1 MAGVTAVRL
10 WKPSPGLRTKPATN
24 SPQGSGAWQRRQ
36 VCRRPCAGR
45 GRPWDDPR
53 TSVPP
58 TRGPCGWGQVASDR
72 SLRGH
77 TRSRGAK
84 PAAHIQAC
92 WQLSWNPVN
101 VTGFNTR
108 CGGNSSRGCVRDKQG
123 RRSHLIWQQQGSLVL
138 ALPGSPGPGS
148 APARPPPCSPA
159 SVPPTPGSA
168 LPRPPGSPGST
179 PAHPR
184 PPPALPPAPLTLW
197 PLPLGVT
204 GQHL

>member
-24 SPQGSGAWQRRQ
+24 RPQGSGTWQRRQ
-36 VCRRPCAGR
+36 VCGQRPCAGR

-58 TRGPCGWGQVASDR
+58 TRGPCGWRQVASDR
-72 SLRGH
+72 SLRVH

-92 WQLSWNPVN
+92 RQLSWNPVN

-108 CGGNSSRGCVRDKQG
+108 CSSSRGCVRDKRG
-123 RRSHLIWQQQGSLVL
+123 RRSHLIRQQQGSLVPV
-138 ALPGSPGPGS
+138 LPGSPGPGS
-148 APARPPPCSPA
+148 APASPPP
-159 SVPPTPGSA
+159 PPLSC
-168 LPRPPGSPGST
+168 LC
-179 PAHPR
+179 
-184 PPPALPPAPLTLW
+184 PPPPPRLSWLYPS
-197 PLPLGVT
+197 PPPPP
-204 GQHL
+204 